1 MDTVTVAAAAAAP
14 GRRGGPPPA
23 SELSRYFGF
32 ELTPSLVTGTSS
44 GE

>member
-1 MDTVTVAAAAAAP
+1 MDTVTVAAAAAAA
-14 GRRGGPPPA
+14 GRGGPPAA